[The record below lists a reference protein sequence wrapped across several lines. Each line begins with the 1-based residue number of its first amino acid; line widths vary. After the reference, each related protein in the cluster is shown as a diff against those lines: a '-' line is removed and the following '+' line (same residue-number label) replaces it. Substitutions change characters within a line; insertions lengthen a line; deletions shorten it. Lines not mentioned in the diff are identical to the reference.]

1 MDVVLNFYI
10 PFVMP
15 NYRARTV
22 NVYVIHDIQG
32 YSFKLYPL
40 LIMYVMHEI
49 LAY

>member
-22 NVYVIHDIQG
+22 NVLFAFDDVCN
-32 YSFKLYPL
+32 
-40 LIMYVMHEI
+40 
-49 LAY
+49 A

>member
-1 MDVVLNFYI
+1 MDAVLNLYI

-15 NYRARTV
+15 DYRARTV

-40 LIMYVMHEI
+40 LTIYVMHEI
-49 LAY
+49 LAC

>member
-22 NVYVIHDIQG
+22 NDYVVHDIQG

-40 LIMYVMHEI
+40 LMMYVMHEI